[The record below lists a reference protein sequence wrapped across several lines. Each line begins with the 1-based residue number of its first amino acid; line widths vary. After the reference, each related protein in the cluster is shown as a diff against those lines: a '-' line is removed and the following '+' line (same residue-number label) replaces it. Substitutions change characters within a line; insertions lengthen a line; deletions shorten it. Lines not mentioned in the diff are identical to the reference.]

1 MFRKAD
7 VIASLAY
14 AEMYLVLAN
23 LFMGFDMKLAPGSV
37 EGMEWDDRV
46 VAHSKK
52 ELRIRVKSRTA

>member
-1 MFRKAD
+1 
-7 VIASLAY
+7 VEYSLAY

-23 LFMGFDMKLAPGSV
+23 LFTTFDMKLAPGSR

-52 ELRIRVKSRTA
+52 NLRILVKSKTA